1 VLPLEKN
8 EPQLIVFSPGKP
20 EMAETK
26 GSAEK
31 KEVLSLDNNWE
42 FELKPTLDNTFGDY
56 RLPAFEGKL
65 GVEVFKMDFS
75 KETEVSYGPQFWKLG
90 PLPSEADLSALEAKL
105 KDLKQI
111 NPKLPVDLNGK
122 MYIWTTY
129 EFSWRWGLKDDVG
142 HQGYHGLKG
151 VVNNELIAFG
161 KIDKSSK
168 QSPIYRL
175 TAEPEGAIY
184 YLWSTVVSPSQ
195 QQVQIKKDGMLP
207 VSAWVNQK
215 ALGAEKQ
222 DVALMAGANSVLL
235 KYKGIGRGYFVFE
248 QKTADQKFIKPVS
261 LATDWYLNPAVL
273 PFNCNPQQKRQF
285 GWYRFEAPPGAQ
297 SMFIPAVVKPEVW
310 VSDVKMRCMKG
321 QLQPG
326 RLADPNLP
334 VWKIDFPKGT
344 LASTTVAIRLEQT
357 AGFYGG
363 AAISEPIV
371 FECGKGTIQLGDLQY
386 NASLKT
392 YSGGMWYRKI
402 ITMNMEQ
409 VHSKQIVLD
418 LGSVV
423 ASAEVF
429 VNGKSVG
436 SKVASPWKF
445 NLSGT
450 LQTGENRIEILVYNT
465 LGNHYL
471 TTPSQYI
478 GRINSGLMGPVKLE
492 FLSE

>member
-1 VLPLEKN
+1 
-8 EPQLIVFSPGKP
+8 
-20 EMAETK
+20 
-26 GSAEK
+26 
-31 KEVLSLDNNWE
+31 
-42 FELKPTLDNTFGDY
+42 
-56 RLPAFEGKL
+56 
-65 GVEVFKMDFS
+65 
-75 KETEVSYGPQFWKLG
+75 
-90 PLPSEADLSALEAKL
+90 
-105 KDLKQI
+105 
-111 NPKLPVDLNGK
+111 
-122 MYIWTTY
+122 
-129 EFSWRWGLKDDVG
+129 
-142 HQGYHGLKG
+142 
-151 VVNNELIAFG
+151 
-161 KIDKSSK
+161 
-168 QSPIYRL
+168 
-175 TAEPEGAIY
+175 
-184 YLWSTVVSPSQ
+184 
-195 QQVQIKKDGMLP
+195 
-207 VSAWVNQK
+207 
-215 ALGAEKQ
+215 
-222 DVALMAGANSVLL
+222 
-235 KYKGIGRGYFVFE
+235 
-248 QKTADQKFIKPVS
+248 
-261 LATDWYLNPAVL
+261 
-273 PFNCNPQQKRQF
+273 
-285 GWYRFEAPPGAQ
+285 
-297 SMFIPAVVKPEVW
+297 
-310 VSDVKMRCMKG
+310 MKG